1 MGLPCNFILE
11 GNAQWVAIS
20 LTPGSFPALGRG
32 EPMISSFFHAGELK
46 KSRSAK
52 LRLMTSSSY
61 LICHWSITI
70 YHFSFKL
77 LNGK

>member
-1 MGLPCNFILE
+1 
-11 GNAQWVAIS
+11 
-20 LTPGSFPALGRG
+20 
-32 EPMISSFFHAGELK
+32 MISSFFHAGELK